1 MPGKPW
7 GKVKP
12 LRPDLTSVRRAVG
25 VAAVFFLLGGA
36 VAFYRAAPG
45 FSTSVSGS
53 DTSIASPSI
62 SAGTT
67 IGTTAASPREA
78 SPSAGPSRASAPAP
92 PTPTRAPIPTTT
104 TTLGAGDGDGSES
117 AKVVDIQV
125 ETPAAP
131 AKPFQTVPIRGTY
144 HGGPETFV
152 RVQRWERARWRPFP
166 LEARTDRSGQ
176 FTAYVELGE
185 PGLYWLRVLDPG
197 SRVRSK
203 PFLLVIKG

>member
-1 MPGKPW
+1 MPANLW
-7 GKVKP
+7 GKVKA

-36 VAFYRAAPG
+36 VAFYQQAPG
-45 FSTSVSGS
+45 FSTPASSS

-62 SAGTT
+62 SAGPGIST
-67 IGTTAASPREA
+67 TTASTREA
-78 SPSAGPSRASAPAP
+78 SPSAGPSRASAPA
-92 PTPTRAPIPTTT
+92 TPTPTTT
-104 TTLGAGDGDGSES
+104 TTLGAGDGTGSES
-117 AKVVDIQV
+117 AKVVAIQV
-125 ETPAAP
+125 EAPAGS
-131 AKPFQTVPIRGTY
+131 AKPFQTVPIRGMY
-144 HGGPETFV
+144 HGGTDTFV
-152 RVQRWERARWRPFP
+152 RVQRWERARWRAFP
-166 LEARTDRSGQ
+166 LEAKTDRSGQ